1 MQIPAS
7 GAYQPFVAPLWL
19 SWYRPVPLFE
29 PSPVR
34 TPSFLYVVRGVAQ
47 LGLADYCPAPRRI
60 DDIAGGRSAAGGCRV
75 GVGFT
80 WAVAVVGGRVV
91 CGGSHGWRVAWVV
104 AVVAV
109 VGPGGWWR
117 WWRVAWVAGR
127 MGGGRDGRGGRP
139 GGWWRVTWVA
149 GRMGG
154 GRGGRGGAGWL
165 VALVAGRMGGGS
177 HGWWP

>member
-104 AVVAV
+104 AVMAV
-109 VGPGGWWR
+109 VGG
-117 WWRVAWVAGR
+117 RVV
-127 MGGGRDGRGGRP
+127 
-139 GGWWRVTWVA
+139 
-149 GRMGG
+149 
-154 GRGGRGGAGWL
+154 
-165 VALVAGRMGGGS
+165 GGGS
-177 HGWWP
+177 RSRIAPNQHATDHTPRAPHDTWWW